1 MCGLAGSYAHP
12 GTRVSRSLL
21 LAMGGELRHRGPDG
35 TGMYVD
41 GRFGM
46 VNTRLAIIDLAG
58 GDQPLSDERGRYWV
72 MQNGEIYNY
81 IELRSELESLG
92 HAFATSSDTEVLAH
106 AYEQWGQR
114 CLDRLNGEFAFAV
127 WDRREHELFLARDRF
142 GIRPLFLSEAGGEL
156 GFASEAK
163 ALLRHPQ
170 AHRALDPVG
179 LVELFTTWSISPE
192 RSAFE
197 GIRELAPGTFLR
209 WGPDGARE
217 ERSWW
222 DLDFA
227 HQDELRAGTET
238 GYAEELLALL
248 EDATRLRLRAD
259 VQVAAY
265 QSGGLDSSVI
275 AALAGRLS
283 PGALTSFG
291 IGFEDELFDESRYQD
306 LVTQALGTEL
316 TRVVIGSREIA
327 ELMPRAVELAEKPTL
342 RTAPAPLLRL
352 SAAVRE
358 AGLKVV
364 LTGEGADELFAGYD
378 LFRENKIRRFWARD
392 PGAAWRGMLLTRV
405 NAFLGHDLKRASRF
419 MMMFYGRG
427 LSDTDDPLYSHRIRF
442 GNTART
448 TILMSEDIVG
458 CAALAGDPLD
468 RLRAR
473 LPAAFSAFS
482 PLGKAQ
488 YLEIKTFL
496 ESYLLHTQ
504 GDRML
509 MGNAVEGR
517 FPFLDYRVAEFAAR
531 LPDSLRLQGLDEKRV
546 LRKAVEGI
554 LPPEIVRRK
563 KQPYRAPIARAFV
576 GPDAPDYVRELL
588 RPRQLADVG
597 VFAPEQVAAL
607 VRKCSRAGD
616 NAVGETDEMG
626 LVGVVSTMLLHELL
640 IAAAPLAPPAEPT
653 RLVIG
658 AAVVPPG
665 SLMGGDAVETAA

>member
-1 MCGLAGSYAHP
+1 
-12 GTRVSRSLL
+12 
-21 LAMGGELRHRGPDG
+21 MGGEVQHRGPDA
-35 TGMYVD
+35 TGLYVD

-46 VNTRLAIIDLAG
+46 VNTRLAIIDLAA
-58 GDQPLSDERGRYWV
+58 GDQPLSDESGNYWV

-81 IELRSELESLG
+81 VELRRQLESLG
-92 HAFATSSDTEVLAH
+92 HAFASSSDTEVLAH
-106 AYEQWGQR
+106 AYEQWGVG

-163 ALLRHPQ
+163 ALLRHPE
-170 AHRALDPVG
+170 AHRTLDPVG

-197 GIRELAPGTFLR
+197 GIRELAPGTYLR
-209 WGPDGARE
+209 WGPEGARE
-217 ERSWW
+217 ERCWW

-227 HQDELRAGTET
+227 HQDELRTGAEA
-238 GYAEELLALL
+238 GYADELLALL
-248 EDATRLRLRAD
+248 EDATRIRLRAD
-259 VQVAAY
+259 VPVAAY
-265 QSGGLDSSVI
+265 QSGGLDSSAI
-275 AALAGRLS
+275 AALAGDLS
-283 PGALTSFG
+283 AGALSSFG

-306 LVTQALGTEL
+306 LVTRALGTEL

-327 ELMPRAVELAEKPTL
+327 ELMPRTVELAEKPML

-352 SAAVRE
+352 SAAVRA

-405 NAFLGHDLKRASRF
+405 NAFLGHDRARASRF
-419 MMMFYGRG
+419 MMMFYGRS
-427 LSDTDDPLYSHRIRF
+427 LADTDDPLYSHRIRF

-448 TILMSEDIVG
+448 TILMSEDFVG
-458 CAALAGDPLD
+458 RAAVAGDPLD

-473 LPAAFSAFS
+473 LPEAFPAFS
-482 PLGKAQ
+482 PLGQAQ

-509 MGNAVEGR
+509 MGNGIEGR
-517 FPFLDYRVAEFAAR
+517 FPFLDYRIAEFAAR
-531 LPDSLRLQGLDEKRV
+531 LPDSLRLHGLNEKRV
-546 LRKAVEGI
+546 LRTAVRRL
-554 LPPEIVRRK
+554 LPPEIVARR
-563 KQPYRAPIARAFV
+563 KQPYRAPIASAFV
-576 GPDAPDYVRELL
+576 GPEAPAYVGELL
-588 RPRQLADVG
+588 RPERLAESG

-607 VRKCSRAGD
+607 VRKCARVGGGV
-616 NAVGETDEMG
+616 VGETDEMG
-626 LVGVVSTMLLHELL
+626 LVGVVSTMLLHERL
-640 IAAAPLAPPAEPT
+640 IAAPLLAPPVEPT

-665 SLMGGDAVETAA
+665 TLPQGDFQHLGRA